1 MVVVISF
8 KPALS
13 CGFFKFNYLSVLTY
27 SCFLLQ
33 IDNVLMDDNWKKL
46 LDLVGVSDEQR
57 QTKETMEFIY
67 DFVEK
72 RGGIERV
79 TRELEGV
86 VCPPSLPSRDLGD
99 YLLIYLHV
107 IKEN

>member
-1 MVVVISF
+1 M
-8 KPALS
+8 
-13 CGFFKFNYLSVLTY
+13 GFFFNFNIFLFFTY

-33 IDNVLMDDNWKKL
+33 IGNEIMDDNWKKL
-46 LDLVGVSDEQR
+46 FDLLGVTEEQQ
-57 QTKETMEFIY
+57 QTKETMEFIF

-79 TRELEGV
+79 TREIEEEKCHGM
-86 VCPPSLPSRDLGD
+86 SLPSTDLGD

-107 IKEN
+107 IKEK